1 MPVVRFPDPRTA
13 TEEGVVAVGGDLHPD
28 SLLLAY
34 RQGIFP
40 WPVEGMPL
48 LWFSPA
54 ERGVLDFADLH
65 LPRSL
70 VRARRRS
77 ALRCTIDKAFAAVIR
92 ACADVPRP
100 GQAGTWITPD
110 IITAYVRLHRMGIA
124 HSVDVWHDDRLA
136 GGLYG
141 VDVDGAFAA
150 ESMFHRE
157 PNASKLALLFLVDHL
172 RAHGLDWLDIEVLS
186 PHLER
191 LGAKAISRD
200 EFLERLRRTRA
211 RRLRLFAR

>member
-1 MPVVRFPDPRTA
+1 MPVLRFPDPRTA

-77 ALRCTIDKAFAAVIR
+77 TLRCTIDKAFAAVIR
-92 ACADVPRP
+92 ACADAPRP
-100 GQAGTWITPD
+100 GQAGTWITPE

-136 GGLYG
+136 GGIYG